1 MTCEIKVAEIVRMSA
16 WQSHFSVWTEPRSAK
31 ISQTFQHFKLGTI
44 FTNIFSQRRRLYGGE
59 REVSDKE
66 AMLILSMKMLHWHEK
81 AVGILAFSPSSLPP
95 SFPPAGPDCKSP
107 CNYPHHRSLEGSPS
121 TTGHIRGAK
130 CLSPPREKYSFVWRG
145 SLLIQRLCS
154 PVIVP
159 WSEEREI
166 FMFPVTDCCGKHCNI
181 RV

>member
-1 MTCEIKVAEIVRMSA
+1 MTCEIKMAEIVRMSA
-16 WQSHFSVWTEPRSAK
+16 GSHTSVCKLNQEVLK
-31 ISQTFQHFKLGTI
+31 SQTFQHFNV

-59 REVSDKE
+59 GERGQWQGSDAHFEHEDASLTWE
-66 AMLILSMKMLHWHEK
+66 AF
-81 AVGILAFSPSSLPP
+81 GILAFSPSSLPP
-95 SFPPAGPDCKSP
+95 SSPPAGPDCKSP

-121 TTGHIRGAK
+121 ITGHIRGAK

-159 WSEEREI
+159 QSEGREI
-166 FMFPVTDCCGKHCNI
+166 FIFPVTDCCGKHCNI